1 MLHIPDDGSN
11 SIIWALLGRILN
23 RQQGLH
29 LSADSR
35 SVTFTKPHLPKPYF
49 VRLRGLRQIREMSK
63 QTPKQEPK
71 EDTAGAA
78 NFRPVGLSISSFF
91 YALSGVYY
99 LVFPLVA
106 ADPSVWP
113 LYVIGGAS
121 LLGSFGVFKLAR
133 WGLWL
138 GLLLFP
144 LQIVAPAF
152 TLLTVLSYPGVWQ
165 QPIAIAFVA
174 SLFVLMFFASLTF
187 LLVLDKRRS
196 FN

>member
-1 MLHIPDDGSN
+1 MVIK
-11 SIIWALLGRILN
+11 
-23 RQQGLH
+23 
-29 LSADSR
+29 
-35 SVTFTKPHLPKPYF
+35 TKAYF
-49 VRLRGLRQIREMSK
+49 GRLRGLPLIRAMSK
-63 QTPKQEPK
+63 QTPKQE
-71 EDTAGAA
+71 ENQEAA
-78 NFRPVGLSISSFF
+78 VASSFRPLGLSIASFF

-99 LVFPLVA
+99 LAFPIVA
-106 ADPSVWP
+106 QDTGAWH

-121 LLGSFGVFKLAR
+121 LLGAYGVFTMTR

-144 LQIVAPAF
+144 LQIVAPAS

-174 SLFVLMFFASLTF
+174 SLFVLIFFASLTF

>member
-1 MLHIPDDGSN
+1 VHSDYLLIPN
-11 SIIWALLGRILN
+11 
-23 RQQGLH
+23 
-29 LSADSR
+29 
-35 SVTFTKPHLPKPYF
+35 
-49 VRLRGLRQIREMSK
+49 VRLILGGYEAFALIREMSK
-63 QTPKQEPK
+63 QTPKQEAK
-71 EDTAGAA
+71 EDMAEEAS
-78 NFRPVGLSISSFF
+78 FRPVGLSISSFF
-91 YALSGVYY
+91 YLLSGIYY
-99 LVFPLVA
+99 LAFPIVA

-113 LYVIGGAS
+113 LYAIGGAS
-121 LLGSFGVFKLAR
+121 LLGSFGLFKMAR

-144 LQIVAPAF
+144 LQIAAPAF
-152 TLLTVLSYPGVWQ
+152 TLLTVVSYPGVWQ

>member
-1 MLHIPDDGSN
+1 
-11 SIIWALLGRILN
+11 
-23 RQQGLH
+23 
-29 LSADSR
+29 
-35 SVTFTKPHLPKPYF
+35 
-49 VRLRGLRQIREMSK
+49 MSK

-78 NFRPVGLSISSFF
+78 SFRPVGLSISSFF

-121 LLGSFGVFKLAR
+121 
-133 WGLWL
+133 
-138 GLLLFP
+138 
-144 LQIVAPAF
+144 F

>member
-1 MLHIPDDGSN
+1 
-11 SIIWALLGRILN
+11 
-23 RQQGLH
+23 
-29 LSADSR
+29 
-35 SVTFTKPHLPKPYF
+35 
-49 VRLRGLRQIREMSK
+49 MSK
-63 QTPKQEPK
+63 QTPKQESK

-78 NFRPVGLSISSFF
+78 SFRPVGLSISSFF

-121 LLGSFGVFKLAR
+121 LLGSFGVFKMAR

-187 LLVLDKRRS
+187 LLLLDKRRS

>member
-1 MLHIPDDGSN
+1 MPL
-11 SIIWALLGRILN
+11 IL
-23 RQQGLH
+23 
-29 LSADSR
+29 
-35 SVTFTKPHLPKPYF
+35 V
-49 VRLRGLRQIREMSK
+49 MSK
-63 QTPKQEPK
+63 QTPKQETK
-71 EDTAGAA
+71 EETAEASS
-78 NFRPVGLSISSFF
+78 FRPVGLTIASFF

-99 LVFPLVA
+99 LAFPIVA
-106 ADPSVWP
+106 QDTGAWH
-113 LYVIGGAS
+113 LYAIGAAS
-121 LLGSFGVFKLAR
+121 LLGAYGVFTMTR

-144 LQIVAPAF
+144 LQIVAPTF

-165 QPIAIAFVA
+165 QPIAIAFVG

>member
-1 MLHIPDDGSN
+1 MVIK
-11 SIIWALLGRILN
+11 
-23 RQQGLH
+23 
-29 LSADSR
+29 
-35 SVTFTKPHLPKPYF
+35 TKAYF
-49 VRLRGLRQIREMSK
+49 GRLRGLPLIRAMSK
-63 QTPKQEPK
+63 QTPKQE
-71 EDTAGAA
+71 ENEEAA
-78 NFRPVGLSISSFF
+78 VASSFRPVGLSIASFF

-99 LVFPLVA
+99 LAFPIVA
-106 ADPSVWP
+106 QDTGAWH

-121 LLGSFGVFKLAR
+121 LLGAYGVFTMTR

-144 LQIVAPAF
+144 LQIVAPAS

-174 SLFVLMFFASLTF
+174 SLFVLIFFASLTF

>member
-1 MLHIPDDGSN
+1 M
-11 SIIWALLGRILN
+11 
-23 RQQGLH
+23 
-29 LSADSR
+29 
-35 SVTFTKPHLPKPYF
+35 
-49 VRLRGLRQIREMSK
+49 RLRGLRQIREMSK
-63 QTPKQEPK
+63 QTPKQESK

-78 NFRPVGLSISSFF
+78 SFRPVGLSISSFF

-121 LLGSFGVFKLAR
+121 LLGSFGVFKMAR

-187 LLVLDKRRS
+187 LLLLDKRRS

>member
-1 MLHIPDDGSN
+1 
-11 SIIWALLGRILN
+11 
-23 RQQGLH
+23 
-29 LSADSR
+29 
-35 SVTFTKPHLPKPYF
+35 
-49 VRLRGLRQIREMSK
+49 MSK
-63 QTPKQEPK
+63 QAPKQEEK
-71 EDTAGAA
+71 GETAEASS
-78 NFRPVGLSISSFF
+78 FRPVGLSIASFF
-91 YALSGVYY
+91 YALSGIYY
-99 LVFPLVA
+99 LAFPIVA
-106 ADPSVWP
+106 QDTGAWH

-121 LLGSFGVFKLAR
+121 LLGAYGVFTTTR

-196 FN
+196 FD